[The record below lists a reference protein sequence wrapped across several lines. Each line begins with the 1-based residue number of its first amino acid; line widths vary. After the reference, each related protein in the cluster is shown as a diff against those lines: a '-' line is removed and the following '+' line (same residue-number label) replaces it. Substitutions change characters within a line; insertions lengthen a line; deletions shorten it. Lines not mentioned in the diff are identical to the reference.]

1 MNPDV
6 WNAISSEAKDLT
18 MRLLD
23 VDQNSRMTIEEAL
36 RHPWIAQKSR
46 APKTHLH
53 ETVEAMKHFNA
64 RRRLKGAIL
73 AAVSSTKWASFYS
86 DINGARAGEFIE
98 EDDEVTSAGKFGLI
112 SCMTMFVRIA
122 EFLELVNFNGS

>member
-6 WNAISSEAKDLT
+6 WKAISSEAKDLT

-23 VDQNSRMTIEEAL
+23 VDPNSRMSIDEAL

-53 ETVEAMKHFNA
+53 ETVEAMKAFNT
-64 RRRLKGAIL
+64 RRRLK
-73 AAVSSTKWASFYS
+73 V
-86 DINGARAGEFIE
+86 
-98 EDDEVTSAGKFGLI
+98 
-112 SCMTMFVRIA
+112 C
-122 EFLELVNFNGS
+122 